1 MEASGCFPKC
11 LQQQI
16 LTETVPGPLFVLKA
30 ATMTIAI
37 SSREDYISA
46 FVLLLLCQ
54 MEKHWTNGNMK
65 INIFY
70 ICFSHDLVHES
81 KWLKVGGG

>member
-1 MEASGCFPKC
+1 MQKDVKSNIFSRKSVWEPNQPAGVMEATGCFPKC

-16 LTETVPGPLFVLKA
+16 LTEMVPGPLFVLKA

-54 MEKHWTNGNMK
+54 MEKH
-65 INIFY
+65 
-70 ICFSHDLVHES
+70 
-81 KWLKVGGG
+81 